1 MRKIIF
7 DMNLDI
13 PYDDLKR
20 EIIHFTSLTDQQ
32 IIEQPLVRVQLG
44 DNTQSTLKWHM
55 TNILR
60 SRLVHKFPLYHFWLR
75 RLRVFSVGNKKV
87 QLHTMSPMVK
97 IRVTDVRFEHVQL
110 GTVESLPPNNFTH

>member
-13 PYDDLKR
+13 PYDNLKR

-44 DNTQSTLKWHM
+44 DNTQSTLK
-55 TNILR
+55 
-60 SRLVHKFPLYHFWLR
+60 
-75 RLRVFSVGNKKV
+75 
-87 QLHTMSPMVK
+87 
-97 IRVTDVRFEHVQL
+97 
-110 GTVESLPPNNFTH
+110 